1 QKGTVGTAASLQQQ
15 PLHAEFA
22 VEDVQCEGE
31 IELRLSGKDVGH
43 TLAAQPRQVRI
54 RNCLGQDDNDRIA
67 TDVRTAPADLAVSV
81 EHDAISPSVASREP
95 RLPRKGLIRPRGIP
109 LALGKL
115 LAGDAADEPCV
126 ARQFIMHTFEQ
137 VPARSL
143 GAPTTVERPTV
154 HTGGHE
160 ADDVWFHA
168 NPRWT
173 KLDAAGLA
181 ESLGRL
187 PLRLGRRLLCRRL
200 LGLLALDRHQHFLLA
215 G

>member
-1 QKGTVGTAASLQQQ
+1 IRV
-15 PLHAEFA
+15 
-22 VEDVQCEGE
+22 
-31 IELRLSGKDVGH
+31 
-43 TLAAQPRQVRI
+43 
-54 RNCLGQDDNDRIA
+54 RNCLGKDYHDRVSA
-67 TDVRTAPADLAVSV
+67 DVRTAPADLAVSV
-81 EHDAISPSVASREP
+81 EHDAIGRRVASREP
-95 RLPRKGLIRPRGIP
+95 GLARKGLFRRRGIR
-109 LALGKL
+109 LALGEL

-126 ARQFIMHTFEQ
+126 AGQFVMHTFEQ
-137 VPARSL
+137 VRARSL